1 MLRTHACALPV
12 TAIVLL
18 LLLPGPVAPRAQ
30 NPAPVA
36 EAARQ
41 VTDEPAAV
49 RAHATPVIAVD
60 PRDARVIAAGE
71 GEAYGGR
78 CLLHV
83 SKDGGS
89 SGTTGTIPQPAERP
103 NCTYAN
109 FAPVVAI
116 ACGRD

>member
-1 MLRTHACALPV
+1 MLRTYACALPV

-18 LLLPGPVAPRAQ
+18 LPGSVGPREQ

-41 VTDEPAAV
+41 VTDEPGVV

-71 GEAYGGR
+71 GEAYGSR
-78 CLLHV
+78 CFLHV

-89 SGTTGTIPQPAERP
+89 SWTTRSIPQPADWP

-109 FAPVVAI
+109 FGPVVAI
-116 ACGRD
+116 I